1 VCRRRRR
8 QLAIFCLDLVTAIT
22 YLNQERIIFLWY
34 RARARVISRQKQ
46 QQLRRRRRRRHG
58 CAHLRFRD

>member
-1 VCRRRRR
+1 MRRRRRR

-34 RARARVISRQKQ
+34 RARSVVVAVAVRAPP
-46 QQLRRRRRRRHG
+46 H
-58 CAHLRFRD
+58 FRD